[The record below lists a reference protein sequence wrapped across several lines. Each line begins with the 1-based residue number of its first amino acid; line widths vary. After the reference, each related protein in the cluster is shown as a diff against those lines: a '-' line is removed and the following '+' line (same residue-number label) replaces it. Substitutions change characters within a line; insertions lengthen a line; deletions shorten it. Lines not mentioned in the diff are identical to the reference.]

1 VVAHLVLVRPYY
13 ASRMSKP
20 KETAEQHVPDD
31 KMLAAA
37 VVGDADRDIV
47 HMEACIRAA
56 QLTADVAALDRLLA
70 NDVLFTGPDGVVG
83 TKAEDLKAHGSGLVR
98 FRTHLPAELRMRSI
112 GTDVVVTSLLA
123 QLEVE
128 VAGKLI
134 EGDYR
139 YTRVWARESGGY
151 WRVVA
156 GHVSQVQ
163 SPNQVSPQ

>member
-1 VVAHLVLVRPYY
+1 
-13 ASRMSKP
+13 MSEP
-20 KETAEQHVPDD
+20 KETAEQDVPDD
-31 KMLAAA
+31 KILAAA
-37 VVGDADRDIV
+37 AVGEAHPDIV

-83 TKAEDLKAHGSGLVR
+83 TKAEDLEAHGSGLVR
-98 FRTHLPAELRMRSI
+98 FRTHQPAELRMRSI
-112 GTDVVVTSLLA
+112 GADVVVTSLLA

-134 EGDYR
+134 AGDYR
-139 YTRVWARESGGY
+139 YTRVWARESGEY

-156 GHVSQVQ
+156 GHVSQAR
-163 SPNQVSPQ
+163 SPNQFLPNDRKA